1 MTLSV
6 GDVVSVRRAADRIMH
21 LQVRVIG
28 PGWFVGHQPHNYICH
43 RARDEDVISIVG
55 RANR

>member
-43 RARDEDVISIVG
+43 RARDEDVISIIEWS
-55 RANR
+55 R